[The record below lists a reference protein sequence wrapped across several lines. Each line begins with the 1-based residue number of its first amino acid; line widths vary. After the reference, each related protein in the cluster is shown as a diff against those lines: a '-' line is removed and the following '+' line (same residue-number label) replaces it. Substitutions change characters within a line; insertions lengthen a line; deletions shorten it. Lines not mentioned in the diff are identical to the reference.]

1 VIRIKRATHHG
12 LIGENKGVPAK
23 GRHRS
28 KSQLTPPTLMT
39 NSEIL
44 DFTCIIPI
52 LMAWIGEIGYIW
64 KKDSRCSQI
73 RPVLQEA
80 RERHRHSNTRQWL
93 NATRRQIAHH
103 HHFNYG
109 CVVGLVGACPLLSY
123 ITPPIIEWHLRNLQN
138 DRRPPPLP
146 KNACVSWATPVS
158 AIGRTANGS

>member
-1 VIRIKRATHHG
+1 
-12 LIGENKGVPAK
+12 
-23 GRHRS
+23 
-28 KSQLTPPTLMT
+28 MT

-93 NATRRQIAHH
+93 NATRRQITHQHH
-103 HHFNYG
+103 
-109 CVVGLVGACPLLSY
+109 LITGA
-123 ITPPIIEWHLRNLQN
+123 
-138 DRRPPPLP
+138 
-146 KNACVSWATPVS
+146 SWAWLVLARSYLT
-158 AIGRTANGS
+158 